1 MFKDGIKL
9 SENVYKLTA
18 SKIYLINELINLS
31 SICIITSFHICF
43 IYHDATLY
51 FRLQAK

>member
-18 SKIYLINELINLS
+18 SKIYLINELILNYFLTIDYKLWN
-31 SICIITSFHICF
+31 SIVDKGVLNWCF
-43 IYHDATLY
+43 
-51 FRLQAK
+51 